1 MELKGQLMTI
11 SNALNLATATLKD
24 KFERPRL
31 EAEILLAHHL
41 GYSRIDLILR
51 DKEELRDTEGFLN
64 LVKRRANFEPIEY
77 ITSKVSFYLDE
88 FYIAKGALIPRP
100 ETEILVDKALEI
112 IDKRGL
118 KNIAEIGV
126 GSGAISVT
134 LAKLRP
140 NLNIVATDISK
151 EALRVARVNIKKFR
165 VDKSIKLYHTSLLD
179 GVKEELELIISNPPY
194 IDESE
199 ILEPNVA
206 NFEPKEALFAKDRG
220 LKLIKEIILIA
231 KDRDL
236 PLVCEMG
243 YNQKEPLIAFF
254 KEQNIK
260 NYSFYKD
267 LASLDRGF
275 TLL

>member
-1 MELKGQLMTI
+1 MTI
-11 SNALNLATATLKD
+11 SDALNLATATLKD

-51 DKEELRDTEGFLN
+51 DKEELRDIEGFLN

-151 EALRVARVNIKKFR
+151 EALRVARVNIKKFG
-165 VDKSIKLYHTSLLD
+165 VDKAIKLYHTSLLD

-194 IDESE
+194 IDEGE

-243 YNQKEPLIAFF
+243 YNQKEPLITFF